1 MGLADKSG
9 AQEAV
14 PWFST
19 VQPKWEVTTLIIS
32 NEFVDLSVLGSRKM
46 PSLGN
51 GSSSASESWVFG
63 VTDWSWYSDLLR
75 WLLPVTCAV
84 HPQQNRQQSPRTAS
98 LPQLLK
104 IASTTES
111 SLDNRTMFLWIIWL
125 YATVNSVICTGR
137 GSSSELAHSEVRTS
151 PGYSSTWTLT
161 SSQLINSYKVKLTSF
176 SVSFWHMVEGPLS
189 RLLCVHSVLPP
200 SKQKPKAE
208 LELGCSVKHRGLKIH
223 FI

>member
-19 VQPKWEVTTLIIS
+19 AQPKWEVITLIIS
-32 NEFVDLSVLGSRKM
+32 NEFVDLSVLGRRKM

-51 GSSSASESWVFG
+51 GSSSASEGWVFG
-63 VTDWSWYSDLLR
+63 VTDWSWHSDLLR
-75 WLLPVTCAV
+75 WFLPVT
-84 HPQQNRQQSPRTAS
+84 PQQNCQWSPHFAS

-111 SLDNRTMFLWIIWL
+111 SLDNRTMFLWTICC
-125 YATVNSVICTGR
+125 YATVNTVICTG
-137 GSSSELAHSEVRTS
+137 GAASSELAHWEVHTS

-176 SVSFWHMVEGPLS
+176 SVSFRHMVEGPLS
-189 RLLCVHSVLPP
+189 RLLCVHAVLPP

-208 LELGCSVKHRGLKIH
+208 LELGCSVKHHGLKIH